1 MDSKE
6 PEQHTLVKNKR
17 WMLNGGQKKIVLG
30 GPKEKEA
37 RKVFRKVTRG
47 LSERWVFRTYQPEK
61 LCLFLTVALK

>member
-17 WMLNGGQKKIVLG
+17 WMLNDGQKKTVFG

-37 RKVFRKVTRG
+37 RKVFRKVT
-47 LSERWVFRTYQPEK
+47 WAFRKVGFPHLPTRK
-61 LCLFLTVALK
+61 LCFFLTGKV